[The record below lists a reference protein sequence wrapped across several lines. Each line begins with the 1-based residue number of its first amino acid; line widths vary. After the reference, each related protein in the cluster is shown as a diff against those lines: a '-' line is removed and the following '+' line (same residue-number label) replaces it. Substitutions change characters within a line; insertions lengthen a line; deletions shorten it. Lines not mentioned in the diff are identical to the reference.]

1 MLTTDQARRVL
12 GGTVVGSDGSKLGKI
27 GQIFL
32 DDRTGEPEWL
42 TVNTGLFG
50 TRESFVPL
58 VEAAVEDDTVRV
70 PYTKQQVNDAPNV
83 DADRG
88 HLDADE
94 EVALYRHYGLR
105 YSDHSDDLD
114 PADESDHFEQAGH
127 AGHAG
132 HSDDFDRSGTAHSA
146 ADAPVGS
153 DVSGRTTDDAMTR
166 SEERLSTGVQRVVG
180 RKARLR
186 KWVETE
192 VVHVPVTVRRE
203 KARLETVPITDAEAA
218 QDATK
223 AHAGHGGRPERDV
236 HEPDGHQQDLHDG
249 DLRRGDADPELVTG
263 DQPEVVL
270 WEERPVITTETVPV
284 ERVRLVTETVQEEA
298 TVAEQLR
305 KERIELDEDLADV
318 TDVTDD
324 ERSNRP

>member
-12 GGTVVGSDGSKLGKI
+12 GGTVVGSDGSELGKI
-27 GQIFL
+27 GQVFL

-58 VEAAVEDDTVRV
+58 AEASVEDDTVRV
-70 PYTKQQVNDAPNV
+70 PYSKQQVQDAPNV
-83 DADRG
+83 DADLG
-88 HLDADE
+88 HLDAEE

-105 YSDHSDDLD
+105 YAEDQSEQSEQSDQSEQSEQPEQPEQSEQSRHGT
-114 PADESDHFEQAGH
+114 PAPRA
-127 AGHAG
+127 
-132 HSDDFDRSGTAHSA
+132 
-146 ADAPVGS
+146 
-153 DVSGRTTDDAMTR
+153 DDAMTR
-166 SEERLSTGVQRVVG
+166 SEERLHTGVERVVG

-192 VVHVPVTVRRE
+192 VIQVPVTVRRE
-203 KARLETVPITDAEAA
+203 KARLETVPVTESEAA
-218 QDATK
+218 GQDVVLPGSASSDGT
-223 AHAGHGGRPERDV
+223 RPGAPRGTGADRD
-236 HEPDGHQQDLHDG
+236 
-249 DLRRGDADPELVTG
+249 LVAG

-305 KERIELDEDLADV
+305 KEQVTLEEDVVDVNDADGSPR
-318 TDVTDD
+318 T
-324 ERSNRP
+324 